1 MIRKLL
7 LLLLLL
13 DPDQGHAS
21 TVYTNKTDILL
32 WVWTP
37 RSSQLAAR
45 MWPAR
50 TPRSCLSADSVEA
63 AEMWALPCFC
73 LPSPAKLVWSAES
86 KLLPEPSCRA
96 EGGMVFSFLAS
107 VHVNLNRQYTASH
120 LCGYSTQ
127 LRTPFPWLRFS
138 NNNNN
143 KTKAKLIFSTI
154 CTNNLCISTLSWNSQ
169 PPELWEVNVCC

>member
-1 MIRKLL
+1 MIRKL

-73 LPSPAKLVWSAES
+73 LPSPAKLV
-86 KLLPEPSCRA
+86 
-96 EGGMVFSFLAS
+96 
-107 VHVNLNRQYTASH
+107 
-120 LCGYSTQ
+120 
-127 LRTPFPWLRFS
+127 
-138 NNNNN
+138 
-143 KTKAKLIFSTI
+143 
-154 CTNNLCISTLSWNSQ
+154 
-169 PPELWEVNVCC
+169 